1 MAEPTTLT
9 AATVATSM
17 LVTATVAAVAPEL
30 QFGGVQLGLR
40 PDVLLAGF
48 AGAVAGVAL
57 LNTVPS
63 SGDTPRELLV
73 TSARRVLVIS
83 LSTVMAGYL
92 APLVDLLP
100 AIAQTPSGKAALLAA
115 AAVLGAGMQKILG
128 ALVAGGARR
137 VGVKR

>member
-1 MAEPTTLT
+1 MAEPTITGG
-9 AATVATSM
+9 
-17 LVTATVAAVAPEL
+17 TVAASAMVAASVAAAVPEL
-30 QFGGVQLGLR
+30 QVLGVPLGLR
-40 PDVLLAGF
+40 ADVLLAGF

-100 AIAQTPSGKAALLAA
+100 AMGQTPSGKAALLAA

>member
-48 AGAVAGVAL
+48 VGALAGVAL
-57 LNTVPS
+57 LNTAPS
-63 SGDTPRELLV
+63 GPDTPRGLLA
-73 TSARRVLVIS
+73 TTFRRAMVIS
-83 LSTVMAGYL
+83 LSTVMAAYL
-92 APLVDLLP
+92 APLADLLP
-100 AIAQTPSGKAALLAA
+100 MLAQAGKAPLLAC

-128 ALVAGGARR
+128 GLVARAS
-137 VGVKR
+137 KKAEA